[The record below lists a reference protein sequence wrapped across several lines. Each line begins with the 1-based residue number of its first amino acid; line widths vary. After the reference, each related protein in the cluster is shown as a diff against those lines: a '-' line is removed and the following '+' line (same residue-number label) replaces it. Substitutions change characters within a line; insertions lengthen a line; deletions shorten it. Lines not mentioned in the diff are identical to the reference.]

1 MVSWVEFIP
10 IKTQHNRMSMFGR
23 PKIFTG
29 SLSYLMPIIRHYCDI
44 IEIFFISQFSESI
57 CNIGL
62 KIIPLQPKLLIHNK
76 EMSFNMLKYITNKI
90 FIAKTFKCSK
100 KWKLLIWHDM
110 LVLNHIQSSK
120 ANIFVILIINYLW
133 LWEIWLLRE
142 PPVLK

>member
-1 MVSWVEFIP
+1 
-10 IKTQHNRMSMFGR
+10 MFGR

-76 EMSFNMLKYITNKI
+76 DNDYYVGGFLCVKSSN
-90 FIAKTFKCSK
+90 
-100 KWKLLIWHDM
+100 
-110 LVLNHIQSSK
+110 VL
-120 ANIFVILIINYLW
+120 FVGNTTQERCGQAFTIMISQTM
-133 LWEIWLLRE
+133 
-142 PPVLK
+142 P